1 MLLDDK
7 LVNNLFKEYSEN
19 VFNYSFSLLKNY
31 DEADDAVQE
40 VFIRLLKSKESFK
53 ENCSYKTWIM
63 VITRN
68 YCFTRLGNRSK
79 SPARIDDKFFKVYNP
94 GIENRI
100 TIDEAL
106 GKLSS
111 EDFELVYLREYEK
124 YSYREI
130 AEIAGISIDNV
141 KVKLFRIRKQL
152 KEFLK

>member
-1 MLLDDK
+1 MPLDDK

-79 SPARIDDKFFKVYNP
+79 SPARIDDKFPKVYNP
-94 GIENRI
+94 
-100 TIDEAL
+100 
-106 GKLSS
+106 
-111 EDFELVYLREYEK
+111 V
-124 YSYREI
+124 
-130 AEIAGISIDNV
+130 
-141 KVKLFRIRKQL
+141 
-152 KEFLK
+152 